1 MTAEILCK
9 VVKWLMGHIFDD
21 NHAGI
26 ARQLLP
32 VQPLEGLFSK
42 TIHKVQEKKMTYLIA
57 ILTKGDPM
65 IFISCI

>member
-1 MTAEILCK
+1 MTAEIQCK
-9 VVKWLMGHIFDD
+9 VVKWLVGHIFDD

-42 TIHKVQEKKMTYLIA
+42 TEYMKFKSGEELI
-57 ILTKGDPM
+57 
-65 IFISCI
+65 